1 MRQSSYRGQSHRP
14 KQFHSDRRSHE
25 GPHSVGMTA
34 PSDTQSIS
42 RGRFLSQGRSSAPHQ
57 FHGEQC
63 VNHTHTP
70 TSTAH
75 ANAPRLSE
83 KVQEELQAAGKCFI
97 CKETGHLLQKC
108 PKRNIVCS
116 SSQQP
121 LGTAAFNLE
130 LGPIINSNMDNS
142 VEVLESL
149 LVGAIYFDTQDQN
162 SAAPILPYPLD
173 EWQEHYPYW
182 KESNIYPRQ
191 TIGDCY
197 AMQADAILTLEQP
210 YPGDDRYDSSQ
221 VRPEWQFTVKGT
233 CVNDDYMIY
242 DSLTKFQIS
251 INKSY
256 LSNHQFDLAQWYA

>member
-1 MRQSSYRGQSHRP
+1 M
-14 KQFHSDRRSHE
+14 
-25 GPHSVGMTA
+25 
-34 PSDTQSIS
+34 
-42 RGRFLSQGRSSAPHQ
+42 SQGRSSAPCQ

-63 VNHTHTP
+63 ANHTHTP

-97 CKETGHLLQKC
+97 CKETGHLSWNC
-108 PKRNIVCS
+108 PKKNIVRS
-116 SSQQP
+116 RSQRP
-121 LGTAAFNLE
+121 PGTAAFNLE
-130 LGPIINSNMDNS
+130 LEPIINSDMDNS
-142 VEVLESL
+142 VEVLASL
-149 LVGAIYFDTQDQN
+149 PVGAIYFDTQDQN

-210 YPGDDRYDSSQ
+210 YPGDDQYDSSQ
-221 VRPEWQFTVKGT
+221 VRPEW
-233 CVNDDYMIY
+233 
-242 DSLTKFQIS
+242 
-251 INKSY
+251 
-256 LSNHQFDLAQWYA
+256 